1 MDAKERTLWSSGIGL
16 VVLGFAVALLAILV
30 VRFTDVGVEPW
41 GYIGL
46 VLGILSAMGGAGLAF
61 IRARELSE

>member
-1 MDAKERTLWSSGIGL
+1 MDAKERALWSSGIGL
-16 VVLGFAVALLAILV
+16 IVTGFAVAVVVILV
-30 VRFTDVGVEPW
+30 VRFTDVGKEPW

-46 VLGILSAMGGAGLAF
+46 AIGILSAMGGGALAF